1 MNDVLSKLKAPAIG
15 LIVTAILNGL
25 LGGVSLLSG
34 LLRFSGIIGQEKL
47 PANAA
52 EKTGYLIGTFGGY
65 GVGVLSLIF
74 APVIFYGGFKMLKG
88 ESRGVAICASVLAIL
103 PLTSC
108 CFAVGAVFG
117 VWAIVVLMQTDVKSF
132 YQNGGN
138 QTNLYPPQPP
148 QNW

>member
-1 MNDVLSKLKAPAIG
+1 MSEVLSKLKAPAIG
-15 LIVTAILNGL
+15 LIVTAILNCLTGL
-25 LGGVSLLSG
+25 FVLVSG
-34 LLRFSGIIGQEKL
+34 LLRFSGIMGQEKL
-47 PANAA
+47 PVKAA

-65 GVGVLSLIF
+65 GVGVLSLIL
-74 APVIFYGGFKMLKG
+74 APLIFYGGYKMLKG
-88 ESRGVAICASVLAIL
+88 EGRGIAITASVLAIL

-132 YQNGGN
+132 FQNGGN